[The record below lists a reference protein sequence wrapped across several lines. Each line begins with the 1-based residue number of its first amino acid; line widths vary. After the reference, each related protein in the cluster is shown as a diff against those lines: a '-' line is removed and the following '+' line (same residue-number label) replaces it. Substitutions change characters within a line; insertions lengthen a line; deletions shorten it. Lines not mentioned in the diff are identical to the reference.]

1 MNIRVMLA
9 DDHKILRE
17 ALRSVLEHE
26 DDIAV
31 VAEANDGIETLR
43 LADQDLPDVVVMD
56 IGMPGLD
63 GIEATRRLIK
73 EHPAVKV
80 VALSTY
86 FDRRIVLQM
95 LEAGAKGYIVKASG
109 GNELVHAI
117 RTVVQGQ
124 TYLCPEIATIMGD
137 ADLLEGSRSGQE
149 CDDKHLGQREREVLQ
164 MLSDGKSPLEIAAR
178 LHIAAATVE
187 VHRRNI
193 MRKLDLHSI
202 ADLTRYAILQGLTPP
217 RSDLPL

>member
-26 DDIAV
+26 ADIIV
-31 VAEANDGIETLR
+31 MAEASDGNETLR
-43 LADQDLPDVVVMD
+43 LVAQDPPDVVVMD

-63 GIEATRRLIK
+63 GIETTRRLVK
-73 EHPAVKV
+73 ECPSIKV

-95 LEAGAKGYIVKASG
+95 LEAGAKGYVVKASG
-109 GNELVHAI
+109 GKELVRAI
-117 RTVVQGQ
+117 HTAAQDQ
-124 TYLCPEIATIMGD
+124 IYLCTEIASIMAD
-137 ADLLEGSRSGQE
+137 TDLLEGKKSGQE
-149 CDDKHLGQREREVLQ
+149 CHDKHLGQREREVLQ
-164 MLSDGKSPLEIAAR
+164 MLSDGKTSSEIANR

-193 MRKLDLHSI
+193 MRKLDLHSV

-217 RSDLPL
+217 RSDP